1 MLTIRDAQM
10 HALAAEREAEFA
22 VRAVAHLKRW
32 MPQHCAMLGD
42 DALPAVVQHG
52 WRKAKEHGL
61 GAECTV
67 LSYLDTMCVLG
78 GHFDADPLL
87 PAVRAILAEPEGV
100 DPRVRGDRLYKAVWA
115 HVDAVVPDY
124 RDAQGQPRTEGLVR
138 LLRAAR
144 GWSHETAA
152 SDATLVA
159 LLAPA
164 LAEHFPA
171 KLALV
176 GGAAVVP
183 ALVARARVRAV
194 SHGLRQQ
201 RSLAVMAVLLFVLGH
216 GFDDDPLL
224 PWVPPVLAANEPE
237 EARIDQ
243 LLAQGAAQLRRW
255 WDLGAARTDRA
266 SPGGE
271 G

>member
-10 HALAAEREAEFA
+10 RALAAERETEFA
-22 VRAVAHLKRW
+22 ARAVVHLKRW

-42 DALPAVVQHG
+42 EALPAVVQHG
-52 WRKAKEHGL
+52 WRKAKQHDL
-61 GAECTV
+61 DAECTV

-87 PAVRAILAEPEGV
+87 PAVRAVLAEPASA
-100 DPRVRGDRLYKAVWA
+100 DPRERGDRLYNAVWA

-144 GWSHETAA
+144 GWPREPAA
-152 SDATLVA
+152 DDGALVQ
-159 LLAPA
+159 LLGPL

-176 GGAAVVP
+176 GGTAVLP
-183 ALVARARVRAV
+183 ALVARARVRAA

-201 RSLAVMAVLLFVLGH
+201 RSVAVLAVLLFVLGH

-224 PWVPPVLAANEPE
+224 PWIPPVLAANEAE

-255 WDLGAARTDRA
+255 WDLGAARA
-266 SPGGE
+266 AAKE
-271 G
+271 A

>member
-10 HALAAEREAEFA
+10 RALAAEREAEFTA
-22 VRAVAHLKRW
+22 RAIAHLQRW

-42 DALPAVVQHG
+42 TALPAVVAHG
-52 WRKAKEHGL
+52 WRKARSHGL

-78 GHFDADPLL
+78 SHFDADPLL
-87 PAVRAILAEPEGV
+87 PQIAAILAEPEGV
-100 DPRVRGDRLYKAVWA
+100 DPRERGDRMYVAVWA

-124 RDAQGQPRTEGLVR
+124 RDAQGKPRTEGLVR

-144 GWSHETAA
+144 GWPREGAA
-152 SDATLVA
+152 DDVTLVA
-159 LLAPA
+159 LLSPL

-176 GGAAVVP
+176 GGVAAVP
-183 ALVARARVRAV
+183 ALVQRARARVAC
-194 SHGLRQQ
+194 HGLCQP
-201 RSLAVMAVLLFVLGH
+201 RSLATFAVLLFVLGH

-224 PWVPPVLAANEPE
+224 QWIPPVLAAGDAE

-255 WDLGAARTDRA
+255 WDLGAARA
-266 SPGGE
+266 AG
-271 G
+271 